1 MSKSK
6 NTIELSKAPKG
17 KSIDSLQGM
26 ELLFCVLGRGDA
38 RRVRAVS
45 SLVSFWRIPA
55 RGGYSGGC
63 TAGSAAAL
71 AYLKYLRVNAQA
83 RQYGGHLQNIA
94 MDMLSERSVKL
105 GSRSGESLRGQAVG
119 FFSTINKVLEQC
131 VAMLDNLDAHS
142 FESLAGD
149 IDRGLARTKA
159 DDKAPGSRA
168 KEVSELVD
176 FTKRVAVKSSRVVRQ
191 RVAS

>member
-6 NTIELSKAPKG
+6 NTIALSKAPKG
-17 KSIDSLQGM
+17 KSIDSLQDWA
-26 ELLFCVLGRGDA
+26 LLHHLLRGDTEEA
-38 RRVRAVS
+38 RAADRPS
-45 SLVSFWRIPA
+45 WGLPA

-63 TAGSAAAL
+63 IAGSAAAL
-71 AYLKYLRVNAQA
+71 VYLKHLRESPRCRAA
-83 RQYGGHLQNIA
+83 GGSLQTIA
-94 MDMLSERSVKL
+94 IHMLSERSTAL
-105 GSRSGESLRGQAVG
+105 GTRASESRRGQAVG

-142 FESLAGD
+142 FEFLAGD

-159 DDKAPGSRA
+159 DDEAPGSRA

-176 FTKRVAVKSSRVVRQ
+176 STKRVALKGSRVVRQ
-191 RVAS
+191 EVAS